1 LVSTSATSLIFAS
14 NDEVDVAAS
23 RLATSLSVAFS
34 LHESSF
40 RGGEYL
46 MAEAGG
52 GEQVIVQRNQD
63 DDEPAEDVDAPTIVY
78 VDGHAQ
84 TVRGAGSGERGR
96 TGASSTRGLACAVA
110 HLGPGVQGPSSGPP
124 RPGCEGIVWSCP
136 RSNLTNP

>member
-1 LVSTSATSLIFAS
+1 VDEASSRWVDLRTSLIFAS

-52 GEQVIVQRNQD
+52 GEQVIVQRNRD

-78 VDGHAQ
+78 VDG
-84 TVRGAGSGERGR
+84 T
-96 TGASSTRGLACAVA
+96 
-110 HLGPGVQGPSSGPP
+110 P
-124 RPGCEGIVWSCP
+124 RPSEVLAAANEAGLVLHRREGWP
-136 RSNLTNP
+136 AP